1 MKSIFT
7 ALATIAASSLLLSNC
22 FADETPV
29 AKDAKETKPLQAGTV
44 IPDITLKNAQ
54 GKDVKL
60 SSLHQD
66 GPVVLVFFRG
76 GWCPICT
83 RHTGAL
89 IKAHPQIKELGAEL
103 VGISPDNTES
113 SKENVT
119 KNSIPFPILSDADV
133 AAAKAFGL
141 AFRVDDETLKKYKGF
156 GIDLEKASGQQHHA
170 LPVPAVFIV
179 DKAGKIAFAHSDPD
193 YRQRLDVERI
203 LNELKKLK

>member
-1 MKSIFT
+1 MKSMFP
-7 ALATIAASSLLLSNC
+7 LCGVVAAVVACVQTS
-22 FADETPV
+22 FADEISIAADARQTRPLR
-29 AKDAKETKPLQAGTV
+29 ASAAIPDMALKDAE
-44 IPDITLKNAQ
+44 

-60 SSLHQD
+60 SSLHEA

-83 RHTGAL
+83 KHTGAL
-89 IKAHPQIKELGAEL
+89 IKIHPQVKELGAQL
-103 VGISPDNTES
+103 VGISPDNPDS
-113 SKENVT
+113 SKDNAT

-179 DKAGKIAFAHSDPD
+179 DKAGKIAFAHTDPD

-203 LNELKKLK
+203 ISELKKLK

>member
-1 MKSIFT
+1 MKSMFP
-7 ALATIAASSLLLSNC
+7 LCGVVAAVVACVQTS
-22 FADETPV
+22 FADETSIAADAKQTKPV
-29 AKDAKETKPLQAGTV
+29 RAGTAIPDLTLKDAE
-44 IPDITLKNAQ
+44 

-60 SSLHQD
+60 SSLHEA

-83 RHTGAL
+83 KHTGAL
-89 IKAHPQIKELGAEL
+89 IKIHPQVKELGAQL
-103 VGISPDNTES
+103 VGISPDSPDS
-113 SKENVT
+113 SKDNTT

-156 GIDLEKASGQQHHA
+156 GIDLEKASGRQHHA

-179 DKAGKIAFAHSDPD
+179 DKAGKIVFAHTDPD

-203 LNELKKLK
+203 ISELKKLK

>member
-1 MKSIFT
+1 MKMMNASLVAVVAT
-7 ALATIAASSLLLSNC
+7 ACLATLAVAA
-22 FADETPV
+22 DTPV
-29 AKDAKETKPLQAGTV
+29 AKDAKETKPLAAGADV
-44 IPDITLKNAQ
+44 PDVTLK
-54 GKDVKL
+54 DVDGEAVPIA
-60 SSLHQD
+60 SLYKK

-113 SKENVT
+113 SQANVA
-119 KNSIPFPILSDADV
+119 KNSIPFPILSDSDV

-179 DKAGKIAFAHSDPD
+179 DKTGKIAFAHSDPD
-193 YRQRLDVERI
+193 YRQRLDTERI
-203 LNELKKLK
+203 VSELKKLK

>member
-1 MKSIFT
+1 MKLLFT
-7 ALATIAASSLLLSNC
+7 ALVTIAATSLLVSSGL
-22 FADETPV
+22 AEETSV
-29 AKDAKETKPLQAGTV
+29 AQDVKDTKPLRAGAA

-60 SSLHQD
+60 SSLHQN

-103 VGISPDNTES
+103 VGISPDSTES
-113 SKENVT
+113 SKENVA
-119 KNSIPFPILSDADV
+119 KNTIPFPILSDADV

-179 DKAGKIAFAHSDPD
+179 DKTGKIAFAHSDPD
-193 YRQRLDVERI
+193 YRQRLDTERI
-203 LNELKKLK
+203 VSELKKLK